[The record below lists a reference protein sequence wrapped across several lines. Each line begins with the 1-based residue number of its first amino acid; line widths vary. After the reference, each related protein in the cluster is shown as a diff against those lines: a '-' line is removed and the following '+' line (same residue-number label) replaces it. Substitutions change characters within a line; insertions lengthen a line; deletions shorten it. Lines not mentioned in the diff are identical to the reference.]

1 MSRPAEWAAQRVLI
15 VDDSPTYLHQ
25 VAAVLRDEGYLP
37 VLAHSG
43 EEALAR
49 LSSSRIDGILLDMVM
64 PGLSGQ
70 ATCHHIKSNAAWRAI
85 PLLMLTSRDD
95 QKAILDA
102 LSAGA
107 DDFVVKSGEF
117 TVLKARLRAQLRRK
131 QYEDENRKM
140 RELLL
145 RREME
150 AAEARADRRLRQSE
164 ERFRLIVEGVQDYAI
179 FMLDPM
185 GRIVSWNPGAERI
198 NGYRADE
205 IMGRHCSVLYAP
217 DDIERGR
224 PSAELEATIETRRS
238 VQEGYRVRKDGTR
251 YWANEVISAL
261 FDEAGHLR
269 GFAKVTRDVTE
280 RRRAHEAQRILVAAG
295 QIFGE
300 SLDFEETLRRVVR
313 VALPDFA
320 SVCVLLLQDESGA
333 IERQV
338 TAHAD
343 PGMAA
348 ATELLGR
355 IAADCA
361 ARGVGKVLRTAQPEL
376 VPRVTDASARAISFD
391 EAHCE
396 ALRALSLASHLTVP
410 LVARGRT
417 LGTLSFAS
425 THRRYDAA
433 DLDLAQDLGRRAALA
448 VDNARLYREAQLA
461 VRARDEF
468 LTIASHELRTPLTPM
483 QLQIDGLLRTSKRGG
498 LTAERAIPRLE
509 MVKRQVERL
518 SRLITNLLDISRISA
533 GRLELEFEE
542 VDLAATVNE
551 VLARFR
557 DELTA
562 AGCPVFLSAPAEIIG
577 RWDRLRLD
585 QIVTNLLSNAIK
597 YGAGKPIDIRLEDL
611 EQSARLTVRDRGIGI
626 AEDQQARIFDRFER
640 AVSSENYSGFGM
652 GLWIVRQIADALG
665 ATIQVESKQGEGA
678 TFTLDLPKTP
688 AP

>member
-1 MSRPAEWAAQRVLI
+1 MIRTSDSPPHRILI

-25 VAAVLRDEGYLP
+25 VAAAMRDEGYVA

-49 LSSSRIDGILLDMVM
+49 LTAARVDGILLDMVM
-64 PGLSGQ
+64 PGLSGP
-70 ATCHHIKSNAAWRAI
+70 ATCLRIKANAAWRSI
-85 PLLMLTSRDD
+85 PLLMLTGRDD
-95 QKAILDA
+95 HKAILDA

-107 DDFVVKSGEF
+107 DDFVTKSGEL

-131 QYEDENRKM
+131 HYEDENRRM

-150 AAEARADRRLRQSE
+150 AAEARADRRLKQSE

-179 FMLDPM
+179 FMLDPA
-185 GRIVSWNPGAERI
+185 GRIASWNPGAERI

-205 IMGRHCSVLYAP
+205 IIGRHCSVLFP
-217 DDIERGR
+217 PEDVELGR
-224 PSAELEATIETRRS
+224 PAAELECTVETGRS
-238 VQEGYRVRKDGTR
+238 VQEGYRIRKDGTR
-251 YWANEVISAL
+251 YWANEVISVL
-261 FDEAGHLR
+261 FDEAGRLR

-280 RRRAHEAQRILVAAG
+280 RRRVHEAQRILVSAG
-295 QIFGE
+295 QILGE

-320 SVCVLLLQDESGA
+320 QICVLLLQDESDA

-343 PGMAA
+343 PAMAA
-348 ATELLGR
+348 ATDLLGT
-355 IAADCA
+355 ITADSA
-361 ARGVGKVLRTAQPEL
+361 GRGIGKVLRTAQPEL
-376 VPRVTDASARAISFD
+376 IPRVTDSFVRAISFD
-391 EAHCE
+391 QAHYE
-396 ALRALSLASHLTVP
+396 ALRSLSLASHLTVP
-410 LVARGRT
+410 LTARGRT

-425 THRRYDAA
+425 THRRYDAV
-433 DLDLAQDLGRRAALA
+433 DLDLAQDLARRAALA

-461 VRARDEF
+461 VRARDDF

-483 QLQIDGLLRTSKRGG
+483 QLQVDGLLRAGKRGD
-498 LTAERAIPRLE
+498 LTAERATPRLE
-509 MVKRQVERL
+509 MIKRQVERL
-518 SRLITNLLDISRISA
+518 ARLITNLLDISRISA
-533 GRLELEFEE
+533 GRLQLEIED
-542 VDLAATVNE
+542 VDLAATVND
-551 VLARFR
+551 VLDRFR
-557 DELTA
+557 EELLA
-562 AGCPVFLSAPAEIIG
+562 AGCPVDLSASASIVG

-597 YGAGKPIDIRLEDL
+597 YGAGKPIDVALWDL
-611 EQSARLTVRDRGIGI
+611 GDRARLTVRDRGIGI
-626 AEDQQARIFDRFER
+626 APDQQARIFERFER

-665 ATIQVESKQGEGA
+665 ATIEVHSHPGDGA
-678 TFTLDLPKTP
+678 TFTVDLPKTP
-688 AP
+688 A